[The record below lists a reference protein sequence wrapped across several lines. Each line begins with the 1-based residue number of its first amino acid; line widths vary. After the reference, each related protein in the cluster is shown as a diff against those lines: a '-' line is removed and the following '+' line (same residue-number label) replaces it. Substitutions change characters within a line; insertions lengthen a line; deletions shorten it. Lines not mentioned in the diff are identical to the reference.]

1 MNRLHLTIG
10 IAAFAVAPFAT
21 AGPACTSSNER
32 VTAMNASWGG
42 SNADIV
48 DTAIEAGQFNTLA
61 AALKAAGLV
70 ETLRGDGPFTVFAPT
85 DEAFS
90 KLPKGT
96 VETLLKPENRDQLVS
111 ILTYH
116 VVPGKVKAS
125 EVTKLDNATTVNG
138 QRVAIEVKSGKVM
151 IDNATVIATDVM
163 ASNGVIH
170 VIDRVILPESKNI
183 VEVADSAGSFAT
195 LLAAAQAAGLADVLA
210 NDGPFTV
217 FAPTDAAFAKLPA
230 GTVETLLKPEN
241 RGKLADVLKYHVV
254 QGRVYSDAA
263 LKAGKAKTLLGG
275 QIKIKAWGGKAMV
288 NNAEL
293 LETDIEASNGVIHVI
308 DTVLLPE

>member
-1 MNRLHLTIG
+1 
-10 IAAFAVAPFAT
+10 
-21 AGPACTSSNER
+21 
-32 VTAMNASWGG
+32 
-42 SNADIV
+42 
-48 DTAIEAGQFNTLA
+48 
-61 AALKAAGLV
+61 
-70 ETLRGDGPFTVFAPT
+70 
-85 DEAFS
+85 
-90 KLPKGT
+90 
-96 VETLLKPENRDQLVS
+96 
-111 ILTYH
+111 
-116 VVPGKVKAS
+116 VPGKVKSS

-263 LKAGKAKTLLGG
+263 LKAGNAKTLLGG